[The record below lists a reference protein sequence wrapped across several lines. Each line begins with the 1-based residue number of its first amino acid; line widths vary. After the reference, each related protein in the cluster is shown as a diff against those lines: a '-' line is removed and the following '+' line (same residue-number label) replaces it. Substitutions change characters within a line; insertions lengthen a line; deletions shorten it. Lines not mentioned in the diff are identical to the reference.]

1 LKDFDRFNL
10 STYKEKEMADFRR
23 SIPVLAVLALLLGSA
38 VTASAQNPALQCFA
52 NAAVPPIVRAEGI
65 TELVGDL
72 LLNCTGGTPTAVG
85 AQIPPVNIQVFLNT
99 SVTSRVLSTTGG
111 TWLESL
117 LLIDEPAPAAQFGCE
132 TVSGV
137 CTGLGN
143 GTGAPTYYG
152 PGTSGTTGNNKNV
165 FQGQLIGSNSV
176 LWLGVPIDPPGSTGT
191 RVIRITNMRGNAN
204 ALGVASGN
212 SIPTP
217 IIESITATGTQ
228 SVPINN
234 PQQTVAAIQ
243 KGLQFTLGSS
253 ATTTSAF
260 TVGSLQQCVS
270 PSAKN
275 VGTMRFT
282 ELFATAFKK
291 RNSNSSVTNPSS
303 SIVAP
308 AAQNNL
314 ITGAALNTETGFY
327 NPALVGNASRGA
339 VGSAGLPD
347 FGTRLKA
354 TFNNIPAGVSLYV
367 DSVMGSTTGIKDAG
381 ALTSSEAGA
390 WSAVSGLAAA
400 TGVPAGGTLATVTG
414 NSATFVW
421 EVLESDALS
430 FTTLSSNIYVTY
442 TAAPASNS
450 PSLGT
455 ATVNGSYAP
464 ISTVTTATTGPIPR
478 FADTST
484 ANNIFTISPCVTNL
498 LFPFVTNKFGFD
510 TGLAIS
516 NTSTDPFGT
525 AAQAGTCSLNWYG
538 DTAPAATTTP
548 VVNSGTT
555 YTTTALASAPGFQ
568 GYMIAVCRFQFAHG
582 FAFVT
587 KVGAT
592 DLAMGYL
599 ALVIPDP
606 ARSASP
612 FECAGGSTIAGCVTS
627 GEQLGF

>member
-1 LKDFDRFNL
+1 
-10 STYKEKEMADFRR
+10 MADFRR

-72 LLNCTGGTPTAVG
+72 LLNCTGGTPTALG
-85 AQIPPVNIQVFLNT
+85 AQIPPVNIQIFLNT

-111 TWLESL
+111 TWLESVL
-117 LLIDEPAPAAQFGCE
+117 LLDEPRPGFQYPCE
-132 TVSGV
+132 LASGV

-143 GTGAPTYYG
+143 GTGTPNYYG
-152 PGTSGTTGNNKNV
+152 GSSSGTLGNNKNA
-165 FQGQLIGSNSV
+165 FQGQLIGTNSV
-176 LWLGVPIDPPGSTGT
+176 LWLGVPIDPPGSNQT
-191 RVIRITNMRGNAN
+191 RVIRITNIRGNAN
-204 ALGVASGN
+204 ALGLASGN

-234 PQQTVAAIQ
+234 PQQTVAAIH
-243 KGLQFTLGSS
+243 KGLLFTMGSN

-260 TVGSLQQCVS
+260 TVGSVQQCNGIS
-270 PSAKN
+270 GRAI
-275 VGTMRFT
+275 GTMRWQ

-291 RNSNSSVTNPSS
+291 RNNNSSVANPSS
-303 SIVAP
+303 TVVAP
-308 AAQNNL
+308 AEQNNL
-314 ITGAALNTETGFY
+314 VTGAALNTETGFY
-327 NPALVGNASRGA
+327 SQALAVFSRG
-339 VGSAGLPD
+339 SSIPAGVPD

-354 TFNNIPAGVSLYV
+354 VFNNIPAGVTLSV
-367 DSVMGSTTGIKDAG
+367 DATMGSTSGLQLINTSLQRDAG
-381 ALTSSEAGA
+381 ALTATEAGTYSA
-390 WSAVSGLAAA
+390 LAGASSAVTGGA
-400 TGVPAGGTLATVTG
+400 GVPVGGVIGTVTA
-414 NSATFVW
+414 NSATFVY

-430 FTTLSSNIYVTY
+430 FTTLSANVYASY
-442 TAAPASNS
+442 TAAPGSNS
-450 PSLGT
+450 PALGT
-455 ATVNGSYAP
+455 TTVNGSYAP
-464 ISTVTTATTGPIPR
+464 ISTATTATTGPIPR

-484 ANNIFTISPCVTNL
+484 ANNIFTIVPCTTNL

-525 AAQAGTCSLNWYG
+525 VAQSGTCSLNWYG

-548 VVNSGTT
+548 VIATGTA

-568 GYMIAVCRFQFAHG
+568 GYMIAVCRFQYAHG

-599 ALVIPDP
+599 ALIIPDP
-606 ARSASP
+606 ARGAFP
-612 FECAGGSTIAGCVTS
+612 FPCAGGATIAGCVSS